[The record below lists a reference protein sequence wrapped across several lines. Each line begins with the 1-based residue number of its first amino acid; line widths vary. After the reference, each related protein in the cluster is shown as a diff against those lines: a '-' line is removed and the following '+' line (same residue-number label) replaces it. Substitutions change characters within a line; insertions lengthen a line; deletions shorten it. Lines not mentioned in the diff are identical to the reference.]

1 MQWRFRL
8 TPTYLLVIITRVVRN
23 CLFCLRRPVLAA
35 LSDNDIQS
43 KLCSAWEQNKQFTID
58 MFMKLQSSNKFVLK
72 SFCSR
77 MLCNS
82 SCRRWWGEKQVSKCD
97 VSDSRR
103 LKLTAVWICNVFM
116 PCYSRYCFPAVL
128 PEHKATQT
136 ASPSQHLPLA
146 QHSTKTR
153 RKAFSLAENQKQG
166 TEHHNLEVLIIIMKS
181 EKCLYIDVLENQ
193 NGCKKLIYWCC
204 TRGRRS
210 KFGGDR
216 VAAVTCL
223 ASFLSFLV
231 FFRSTSTAAI
241 MKTWRWCSAQYQTLW
256 RPSTTSHL
264 LIGTAWSAC
273 VCWMKSLPTGIRWDI
288 LNVIVF
294 ASLLYRAS
302 LLRVG
307 FKFILH

>member
-1 MQWRFRL
+1 
-8 TPTYLLVIITRVVRN
+8 
-23 CLFCLRRPVLAA
+23 
-35 LSDNDIQS
+35 
-43 KLCSAWEQNKQFTID
+43 
-58 MFMKLQSSNKFVLK
+58 
-72 SFCSR
+72 
-77 MLCNS
+77 
-82 SCRRWWGEKQVSKCD
+82 
-97 VSDSRR
+97 
-103 LKLTAVWICNVFM
+103 M
-116 PCYSRYCFPAVL
+116 PCFSCYCFPAVL

-193 NGCKKLIYWCC
+193 TGCKKLIYWCC

-231 FFRSTSTAAI
+231 FFSQYLYSCYHEDVAVMFCSIPNFVETFYHESSSNRHGMECLRLLNEIFADWDKVRHTECHRVCISAVSGFTAA
-241 MKTWRWCSAQYQTLW
+241 C
-256 RPSTTSHL
+256 
-264 LIGTAWSAC
+264 G
-273 VCWMKSLPTGIRWDI
+273 V
-288 LNVIVF
+288 
-294 ASLLYRAS
+294 
-302 LLRVG
+302 
-307 FKFILH
+307 